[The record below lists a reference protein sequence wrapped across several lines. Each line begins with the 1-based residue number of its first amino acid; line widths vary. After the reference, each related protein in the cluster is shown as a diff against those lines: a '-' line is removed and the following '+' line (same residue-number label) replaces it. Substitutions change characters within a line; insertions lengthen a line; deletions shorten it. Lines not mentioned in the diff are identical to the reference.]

1 MTVKGEGDGECGG
14 GGGGGGGGSGEGGGG
29 GGDHG
34 EMTAAVV
41 EEDVVLGVEED
52 VVLGEPHRAGR
63 KPVQGYT
70 ANAVY

>member
-1 MTVKGEGDGECGG
+1 MTVKGEGDGEGGG

-41 EEDVVLGVEED
+41 EEGE
-52 VVLGEPHRAGR
+52 VLGEPHRAGR